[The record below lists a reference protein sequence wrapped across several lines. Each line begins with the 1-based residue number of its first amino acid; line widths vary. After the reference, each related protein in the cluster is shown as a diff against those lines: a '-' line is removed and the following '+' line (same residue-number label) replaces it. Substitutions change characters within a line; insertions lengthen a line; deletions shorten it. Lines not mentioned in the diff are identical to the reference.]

1 MGEDRGSIQ
10 QGEAGDDQVDWSIHK
25 RQRAGRLKGP
35 AEHWD
40 LYTGEREPGQEDHRW
55 EPITT
60 ATTTTVGGKNGK
72 GSLAW
77 PVNGGGGGGGGHA
90 TYGECQKNQC
100 ADRGTTS
107 LDGCGEFMPAG
118 DFALHSLSCYAFPC
132 CKQLPF
138 DFSLYFEGSPTA
150 EDPKGIMPGEI
161 HLIF

>member
-77 PVNGGGGGGGGHA
+77 PVNGGGGGGGHA

-118 DFALHSLSCYAFPC
+118 DFAMHFLVVNNFLLISHCILRDHPQQKIPRELC
-132 CKQLPF
+132 
-138 DFSLYFEGSPTA
+138 
-150 EDPKGIMPGEI
+150 PGRSS
-161 HLIF
+161 